1 MGPGFF
7 LVRQELCCNCWINTV
22 FLGHR
27 FKTTYDFG
35 FVALDI
41 LYAYAEDSGTYMCK
55 AKNAVGEA
63 VTTCSVK
70 VEGKL
75 CCASGG

>member
-1 MGPGFF
+1 MKNNFHCE
-7 LVRQELCCNCWINTV
+7 LVKTKSILL

-41 LYAYAEDSGTYMCK
+41 LYAYPEDSGTYMCK
-55 AKNAVGEA
+55 AKNIAGEA
-63 VTTCSVK
+63 VTTCIVSVDCK
-70 VEGKL
+70 YFISNRKL
-75 CCASGG
+75 YR

>member
-1 MGPGFF
+1 
-7 LVRQELCCNCWINTV
+7 
-22 FLGHR
+22 
-27 FKTTYDFG
+27 
-35 FVALDI
+35 VALDI

>member
-1 MGPGFF
+1 MFHF
-7 LVRQELCCNCWINTV
+7 HLSINILVSI
-22 FLGHR
+22 GHR

-70 VEGKL
+70 VEGKPGN
-75 CCASGG
+75 AVVVE